1 MIAIFKRF
9 WAKTSGGPA
18 QAPKEELEPGWL
30 QHFLYFW
37 VLVGG
42 SFVRN
47 RCPVRASA
55 LAYASLL
62 AMVPML
68 AVAISV
74 SSSLLKRQGEEPIA
88 KVIDQMV
95 ASLTPDASID
105 AGATPSG
112 ETAAAEAQQ
121 VKVRKEA
128 ARRIMEFVGNIRSG
142 TLTATGMAALLVMG
156 ISMLIRIENTF
167 NDIWGV
173 TRGRSWFSRVV
184 LYWAAISLGPVMLI
198 TALALTSGPHF
209 KKLQDV
215 VEHLP
220 WGGQLVKVGFV
231 LLPFAI
237 LSVAFTL
244 FYYLMPNTK
253 VQLRAALAG
262 GVLGGCLWQLNN
274 EISVL
279 YVSRV
284 VSNSRIYGSLGM
296 VPVLMIGLYF
306 SWMILLFGAQV
317 AYAFQNRRTYFQ
329 ERRAGTVNHRSREFV
344 ALRFMAAIG
353 LRFLRGEKPP
363 KLNELAESVGVPSRL
378 AGQIL
383 GSLAE
388 ARLLTEVVAS
398 EPSYQV
404 ARPLADITAD
414 DILKALRDGGGRT
427 LATRADP
434 TREAVREEFER
445 IMGAERQTA
454 SSVTLD
460 LLVRRLAGG

>member
-1 MIAIFKRF
+1 MFKRF
-9 WAKTSGGPA
+9 RAKPRDVVEDPELA
-18 QAPKEELEPGWL
+18 QKDEQELRWF
-30 QHFLYFW
+30 HKFFHFW
-37 VLVGG
+37 VLVGR
-42 SFVRN
+42 SFGRN

-88 KVIDQMV
+88 RFIDQMV

-105 AGATPSG
+105 AGTATPS
-112 ETAAAEAQQ
+112 ENAAAEAQQ

-142 TLTATGMAALLVMG
+142 TLTVTGMVALLVVA
-156 ISMLIRIENTF
+156 ISMLSRIEDTF

-173 TRGRSWFSRVV
+173 TRGRSWFSRIV
-184 LYWAAISLGPVMLI
+184 LYWAAISLGPIMLI

-209 KKLQDV
+209 KKLQDF

-220 WGGQLVKVGFV
+220 WGGFMVKAGLVV
-231 LLPFAI
+231 LPFAI
-237 LSVAFTL
+237 LTVAFSL

-253 VQLRAALAG
+253 VQWRAALVG
-262 GVLGGCLWQLNN
+262 GLLGGCLWQLNN

-296 VPVLMIGLYF
+296 VPVFMIGLYF

-317 AYAFQNRRTYFQ
+317 AYAYQNRGTYFQ
-329 ERRAGTVNHRSREFV
+329 ERRTGTVNHRSREFV

-353 LRFLRGEKPP
+353 LRFRQGEKPP
-363 KLNELAESVGVPSRL
+363 KLNELATSVGVPSRL
-378 AGQIL
+378 AGQVL
-383 GSLAE
+383 GSLAA

-404 ARPLADITAD
+404 ARPLEAITAD
-414 DILKALRDGGGRT
+414 DILQALRDGEGRA
-427 LATRADP
+427 LATRAEP
-434 TREAVREEFER
+434 SRETVREEFER
-445 IMGAERQTA
+445 IAAAERQTA
-454 SSVTLD
+454 SAITLRQ
-460 LLVRRLAGG
+460 LVDRLAAA